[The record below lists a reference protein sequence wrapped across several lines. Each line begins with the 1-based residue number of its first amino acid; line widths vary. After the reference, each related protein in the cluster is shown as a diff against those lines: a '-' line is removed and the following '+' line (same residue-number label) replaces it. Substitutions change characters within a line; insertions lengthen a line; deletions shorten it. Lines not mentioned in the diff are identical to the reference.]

1 MMKTMV
7 INEEEEENDDDDH
20 LNERTIDE
28 LFKIIQPHH
37 VMIDVPPHL
46 RKQPWKSIPNEEIPT
61 ISFRSIKP

>member
-1 MMKTMV
+1 MMMMKTMV

-46 RKQPWKSIPNEEIPT
+46 REQP
-61 ISFRSIKP
+61 